1 MKYLTYILILTISL
15 SSCTD
20 IIDIEL
26 NSANQ
31 TLVVEA
37 KITDQDSPAMV
48 YLSHTTDYFN
58 PNEPERVTGAI
69 VKLSNSSGQ
78 SAQLVEMDPGVY
90 QSSYFKG
97 ISGETYTLSIE
108 EGDQIYE
115 AQSSLPTKVKIDSL
129 VVEWFASFN
138 PNDSL
143 GGGYML
149 NCWYT
154 DPVDEANFYMFTAE
168 KLNISDTQEPDSRR
182 PSSRILMSDILS
194 NGKPSLMNLN
204 RRGFYE
210 IGDTVLVEMISI
222 DQSMYKYLDQ
232 LGEVSGGGPSFGS
245 SAPANPQNNINNGAM
260 GYFSAQAI
268 DSQVVVIR

>member
-245 SAPANPQNNINNGAM
+245 SAPANPQNNINTFNISFPASCPN
-260 GYFSAQAI
+260 FSEPI
-268 DSQVVVIR
+268 GR